1 MASEHVISAST
12 GTMDAD
18 PNHPRSAPP
27 MEQIIRFAGLVS
39 RRLSEIEA
47 DDRPQR
53 RALRAS
59 LVELER
65 DARLTLDVLMVG
77 DPSVERHL
85 GALGHHLICRV
96 SQDAADGEAAAVL
109 ADDLDHVA
117 QLFSAVDDMPP
128 DSGRRSP

>member
-1 MASEHVISAST
+1 
-12 GTMDAD
+12 
-18 PNHPRSAPP
+18 
-27 MEQIIRFAGLVS
+27 MEQIIRFAGVVT
-39 RRLSEIEA
+39 RRLSELDH

-85 GALGHHLICRV
+85 GALGHHLISRV
-96 SQDAADGEAAAVL
+96 AQDTADGQTAATL
-109 ADDLDHVA
+109 ADDMDHVA
-117 QLFSAVDDMPP
+117 QLFSAVDEVPRKG
-128 DSGRRSP
+128 SRRPKS

>member
-1 MASEHVISAST
+1 
-12 GTMDAD
+12 MDAD
-18 PNHPRSAPP
+18 QPNPKSAPP
-27 MEQIIRFAGLVS
+27 MEQIIRFAGVVT
-39 RRLSEIEA
+39 RRLSELDL

-65 DARLTLDVLMVG
+65 DARLTLDVLMVD

-85 GALGHHLICRV
+85 GALGHHLISRV
-96 SQDAADGEAAAVL
+96 AHEAADAETAAVF

-117 QLFSAVDDMPP
+117 ELYGAIDGVPKS
-128 DSGRRSP
+128 RRRD

>member
-1 MASEHVISAST
+1 
-12 GTMDAD
+12 
-18 PNHPRSAPP
+18 
-27 MEQIIRFAGLVS
+27 MEQIIRFAGVVT
-39 RRLSEIEA
+39 RRLSELDDDI
-47 DDRPQR
+47 DRPQR

-85 GALGHHLICRV
+85 GALGHHLITRV
-96 SQDAADGEAAAVL
+96 AQEAADAETAAVL

-117 QLFSAVDDMPP
+117 QLFSAVDEVPP
-128 DSGRRSP
+128 KGSRRTR

>member
-1 MASEHVISAST
+1 
-12 GTMDAD
+12 MDAD
-18 PNHPRSAPP
+18 QNQTRPAPP
-27 MEQIIRFAGLVS
+27 MEQIIRFAGVVT
-39 RRLSEIEA
+39 RRLSELDH

-85 GALGHHLICRV
+85 GALGHHLISRV
-96 SQDAADGEAAAVL
+96 AQDAADGQTAATL
-109 ADDLDHVA
+109 ADDMDHVA
-117 QLFSAVDDMPP
+117 QLFSAVDEVPRKG
-128 DSGRRSP
+128 SRRPKS